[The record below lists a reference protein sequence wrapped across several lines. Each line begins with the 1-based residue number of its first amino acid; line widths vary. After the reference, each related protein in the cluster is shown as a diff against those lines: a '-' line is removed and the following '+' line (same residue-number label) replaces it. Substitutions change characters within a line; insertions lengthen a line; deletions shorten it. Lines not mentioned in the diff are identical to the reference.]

1 MTETAAVNSVVL
13 WQSQED
19 GLAEPAIL
27 IEPYYDVIRVGSST
41 GHIQLNYESLEEF
54 IKALRQAAKNRK
66 V

>member
-27 IEPYYDVIRVGSST
+27 IGLRPRITGNIKSGVTKSSKA
-41 GHIQLNYESLEEF
+41 EDAEF
-54 IKALRQAAKNRK
+54 DFVPANT
-66 V
+66 